1 MLFSPLQV
9 PRLPPRVSSSV
20 PLLVDEEVEGLVEL
34 VVDVLRLHL
43 LGDEVEHDAVDAE
56 VQLLH
61 RLLAVLGARLGALQA
76 VGQRADLGYNSV
88 DI

>member
-1 MLFSPLQV
+1 MI
-9 PRLPPRVSSSV
+9 
-20 PLLVDEEVEGLVEL
+20 DEEVEGLVEL

-76 VGQRADLGYNSV
+76 VGQRADLGYSSV